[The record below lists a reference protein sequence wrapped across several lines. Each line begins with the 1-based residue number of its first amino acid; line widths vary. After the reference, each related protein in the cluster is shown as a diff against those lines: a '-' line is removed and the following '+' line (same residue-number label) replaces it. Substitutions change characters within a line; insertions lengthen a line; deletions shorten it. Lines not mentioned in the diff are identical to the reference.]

1 MRHVTTIKVA
11 SIAAAMAFTLA
22 ACSTSSESDSSA
34 SATGEASTS
43 EATANANE
51 ELSVAFIQGVI
62 GDNFYISM
70 ECGVLAAAE
79 EIGGIDVS
87 VQGGQKWDPALQQPI
102 VTSVMATSPD
112 AILIAPNDISAL
124 QRPLEEAAKESKVVL
139 VDTTV
144 EDPSFAVS
152 EIASDNVGGGAAAF
166 AAIQEMV
173 PEGGQV
179 LVIDN
184 QPGISTSDA
193 RVQGFEEAAA
203 ADPNFEY
210 VGVQY
215 AKNEPAKAAEIVTS
229 TLQRYPDLKAI
240 FATNIFSAE
249 GAATGIEQAGVAGE
263 VQVVGFDAGPAQV
276 SALEDGTVQA
286 LIAQQPYQIGYQG
299 VQQAVAALRGEATEP
314 MIQTGF
320 TIITKENLDSEEG
333 QAALYASTC

>member
-1 MRHVTTIKVA
+1 MRHVTTLKVA
-11 SIAAAMAFTLA
+11 SVAAAMAFTLA
-22 ACSTSSESDSSA
+22 ACSTSSDSDSESTA
-34 SATGEASTS
+34 GATGSATAEAGASN
-43 EATANANE
+43 EA
-51 ELSVAFIQGVI
+51 LSVAFIQGVI

-70 ECGVLAAAE
+70 ECGVRAAAE
-79 EIGGIDVS
+79 EIGGVDVS

-102 VTSVMATSPD
+102 LTSVMATSPD
-112 AILIAPNDISAL
+112 AILIAPNDVSAL
-124 QRPLEEAAKESKVVL
+124 QRPLEEAAKNSKIVL

-152 EIASDNVGGGAAAF
+152 EISSDNVGGGAAAF
-166 AAIQEMV
+166 DAIKQLV

-193 RVQGFEEAAA
+193 RVQGFEEAVA
-203 ADPNFEY
+203 ADPSFEY

-215 AKNEPAKAAEIVTS
+215 AKNEPSKAAEILTS
-229 TLQRYPDLKAI
+229 TLQRYPDLKAV

-249 GAATGIEQAGVAGE
+249 GAATGIAQAGVAGD

-276 SALEDGTVQA
+276 EALEDGTVQA

-299 VQQAVAALRGEATEP
+299 VEQAVAALRGEPTEAK
-314 MIQTGF
+314 IQTGF
-320 TIITKENLDSEEG
+320 TIVTKETLGTDEG
-333 QAALYASTC
+333 QAALYASSC

>member
-1 MRHVTTIKVA
+1 MRHATTIKVA
-11 SIAAAMAFTLA
+11 SVVAAMAFTLA
-22 ACSTSSESDSSA
+22 ACSSSSESESTA
-34 SATGEASTS
+34 PATEAASTA
-43 EATANANE
+43 EATASANK

-70 ECGVLAAAE
+70 ECGVRAAAQ
-79 EIGGIDVS
+79 EIGGVNVS

-112 AILIAPNDISAL
+112 AILIAPNDITAL

-152 EIASDNVGGGAAAF
+152 QIASDNVGGGAAAF
-166 AAIQEMV
+166 EAIKKMV

-193 RVQGFEEAAA
+193 RVEGFEGAVG
-203 ADPNFEY
+203 ADPSFEY

-249 GAATGIEQAGVAGE
+249 GAATGIKQAGVAGD
-263 VQVVGFDAGPAQV
+263 VRVVGFDAGPAQV
-276 SALEDGTVQA
+276 EALEDGTVQA

-299 VQQAVAALRGEATEP
+299 VMQAVASLRGESTEST
-314 MIQTGF
+314 IQTGF
-320 TIITKENLDSEEG
+320 TIVTKDNLATEEG

>member
-1 MRHVTTIKVA
+1 
-11 SIAAAMAFTLA
+11 
-22 ACSTSSESDSSA
+22 
-34 SATGEASTS
+34 
-43 EATANANE
+43 
-51 ELSVAFIQGVI
+51 VAFIQGVI

-79 EIGGIDVS
+79 DIGGIDVS

-124 QRPLEEAAKESKVVL
+124 QRPLEEAAENSKVVL

-152 EIASDNVGGGAAAF
+152 QIASDNIGGGAAAF
-166 AAIQEMV
+166 AAIQELV

-193 RVQGFEEAAA
+193 RVEGFEGAVEA
-203 ADPNFEY
+203 DSNFEY

-215 AKNEPAKAAEIVTS
+215 AKNEPSKAAEIVTS

-240 FATNIFSAE
+240 FATNIFGAE
-249 GAATGIEQAGVAGE
+249 GAATGIEQAGVAGQ
-263 VQVVGFDAGPAQV
+263 VQVIGFDAGPAQV
-276 SALEDGTVQA
+276 EALEDGTVQA

-299 VQQAVAALRGEATEP
+299 VEQAVAALRGEPTEAN
-314 MIQTGF
+314 IQTGF
-320 TIITKENLDSEEG
+320 TIVTKDTLGTDEG